1 MSGDEKIVH
10 MVWVTATV
18 TYKLGILATSED
30 DAIQEARDVWHGNNG
45 HTVKEWKDYYGSQWH
60 DVVNIE
66 FNT

>member
-1 MSGDEKIVH
+1 MDDEKTVH

-30 DAIQEARDVWHGNNG
+30 DAMQEARDVA
-45 HTVKEWKDYYGSQWH
+45 
-60 DVVNIE
+60 NIE